1 MCIYIY
7 IYIYIDT
14 FAKQMN
20 PVVNCMPEAYCL
32 SVQILYGYSFYLIT
46 PIYMYT

>member
-1 MCIYIY
+1 MY

-20 PVVNCMPEAYCL
+20 PVVNCLPEAYTA
-32 SVQILYGYSFYLIT
+32 SVFR
-46 PIYMYT
+46 